1 MPGSSPDASRELAD
15 RFVVVY
21 RAIERRR
28 QSAAVALGLSVT
40 DYRALVRIAEHDS
53 ITPKQLANLMVLTT
67 GAVSALTDHLVAKGL
82 ILRTA
87 NSQDRRSLFLM
98 PTPSG
103 RTMLEG
109 IYEEYYSRVAEAVDD
124 ITVDD
129 QRRIAGILISIASQL
144 G

>member
-1 MPGSSPDASRELAD
+1 LPGSPPDTSHELAD
-15 RFVVVY
+15 SIVDVY

-28 QSAAVALGLSVT
+28 MLAASAGGLSVT
-40 DYRALVRIAEHDS
+40 DYRALIRIAEHDP

-124 ITVDD
+124 ITADD
-129 QRRIAGILISIASQL
+129 QRRIAGVLNSIASQL

>member
-1 MPGSSPDASRELAD
+1 LPGSPPDTSHELAD
-15 RFVVVY
+15 SIVDVY

-28 QSAAVALGLSVT
+28 MLAASAGGLSVT
-40 DYRALVRIAEHDS
+40 DYRALIRIAEHDP

-124 ITVDD
+124 ITADD
-129 QRRIAGILISIASQL
+129 QRRIAGVLNSIASHL

>member
-15 RFVVVY
+15 SFVVVY

-87 NSQDRRSLFLM
+87 NS
-98 PTPSG
+98 
-103 RTMLEG
+103 
-109 IYEEYYSRVAEAVDD
+109 
-124 ITVDD
+124 
-129 QRRIAGILISIASQL
+129 
-144 G
+144 

>member
-1 MPGSSPDASRELAD
+1 MPGSPPDASHELAD
-15 RFVVVY
+15 SIVDVH

-28 QSAAVALGLSVT
+28 LSEAAAGGLSVT
-40 DYRALVRIAEHDS
+40 EYRALIRIAEHDP
-53 ITPKQLANLMVLTT
+53 ITPKQLANLMVLST

-109 IYEEYYSRVAEAVDD
+109 LYEDYYSRVGEAVDD
-124 ITVDD
+124 MTVDD
-129 QRRIAGILISIASQL
+129 QRRIAGVLILIASQL